1 MGRPRV
7 TPPLRVVDLGRRG
20 YADALDL
27 QRALC
32 RRRIDGALE
41 DDVLILVEHDPVVT
55 LGRGTRPGSL
65 PVPVDQLVREGVEVF
80 EVERG
85 GDVTCH
91 EPGQLVGY
99 PVLDLQHHRPDL
111 HWYLRQLE
119 GTLIDALGTLGVPAG
134 PSPGRTGVW
143 AGSRKVASIGVHVK
157 RWITLHGFALNVTND
172 LRGFDRIV
180 PCGLPG
186 VEMTSVAR
194 EVARAGMDGSAL
206 WPRTRTAVIEAMGA
220 RFDRAPVAAEADE
233 IAALTGAGTAH

>member
-172 LRGFDRIV
+172 LQGFDRIV